1 MTANAKVNLSG
12 LTIKQ
17 IKDAYPSGIYKSSM
31 KKADVIKEAT
41 RTMPKPETK
50 TSYGRTTEY

>member
-1 MTANAKVNLSG
+1 MTANAKVDLSR
-12 LTIKQ
+12 LTINQ
-17 IKDAYPSGIYKSSM
+17 IKDAYPNGNYKSSM